1 MTMGPAPS
9 APSPQSA
16 QPAPSAPAN
25 PVVAISARR
34 GSRLLDIALA
44 LAAVLAIG
52 GVAFAAGRITAPAG
66 AGPAFARGLAPGGT
80 IVTPD
85 GSFDPNGPTGPG
97 GLALNGGLAI
107 DGTVTAVDADSIT
120 LKLADGQEMTF
131 ALDDTTA
138 YHEAADAS
146 SSDVAVGDDVSVKVT
161 GGRVAAG
168 SGGETPQMS
177 ASDVTVTR

>member
-1 MTMGPAPS
+1 MTMDPAPLIS
-9 APSPQSA
+9 QAPPNPIVAPS
-16 QPAPSAPAN
+16 
-25 PVVAISARR
+25 RR
-34 GSRLLDIALA
+34 SNRLLDIALA

-85 GSFDPNGPTGPG
+85 GSFDPNGPKPG

-120 LKLADGQEMTF
+120 LKLANGQEMTF
-131 ALDDTTA
+131 SLDDSTN
-138 YHEAADAS
+138 YHEATDAS
-146 SSDVAVGDDVSVKVT
+146 PSDVAVGDDVSVT
-161 GGRVAAG
+161 ASGNGRAPAAG
-168 SGGETPQMS
+168 SSGETPRLS
-177 ASDVTVTR
+177 ARDVTVAR

>member
-1 MTMGPAPS
+1 MTMDPAPLVPQ
-9 APSPQSA
+9 APP
-16 QPAPSAPAN
+16 N
-25 PVVAISARR
+25 PIATPTRR
-34 GSRLLDIALA
+34 TSRVLDIALA

-66 AGPAFARGLAPGGT
+66 AGPAFARGLGPGGSV
-80 IVTPD
+80 VTPG
-85 GSFDPNGPTGPG
+85 GSFDPNGPNPG

-120 LKLADGQEMTF
+120 LQLADGQEMTF
-131 ALDDTTA
+131 KLDDATT

-161 GGRVAAG
+161 GGRFG
-168 SGGETPQMS
+168 SGGGGETPEMS
-177 ASDVTVTR
+177 ARDVTVSR

>member
-1 MTMGPAPS
+1 MTLDPAPTIPS
-9 APSPQSA
+9 APPNA
-16 QPAPSAPAN
+16 
-25 PVVAISARR
+25 VATSTRR
-34 GSRLLDIALA
+34 SSRVLDIALA

-66 AGPAFARGLAPGGT
+66 TGPAFARGLAPGGT
-80 IVTPD
+80 VVTPD
-85 GSFDPNGPTGPG
+85 GSFDPNGPKPG
-97 GLALNGGLAI
+97 GLSLNGGLAI

-131 ALDDTTA
+131 KTDAATT

-161 GGRVAAG
+161 GGRVVSDG
-168 SGGETPQMS
+168 SSGETPELS
-177 ASDVTVTR
+177 ARDVTVSR

>member
-1 MTMGPAPS
+1 MTMDPAPTLPS
-9 APSPQSA
+9 APP
-16 QPAPSAPAN
+16 N
-25 PVVAISARR
+25 PIVTPTRR
-34 GSRLLDIALA
+34 TSRVLDIALA

-66 AGPAFARGLAPGGT
+66 TGPSFARGLAPDGT

-85 GSFDPNGPTGPG
+85 GSFDPNGPRPG
-97 GLALNGGLAI
+97 GLASSGGLAI
-107 DGTVTAVDADSIT
+107 DGEVTSIDADSIT

-131 ALDDTTA
+131 KLDDATT

-161 GGRVAAG
+161 GGRVVTSNGG
-168 SGGETPQMS
+168 SGGETPELS
-177 ASDVTVTR
+177 ARDVTVSR